1 MEECAL
7 MMAEAEAKTARR
19 AALKSFK
26 REALLAAARAV
37 FLREGLEG
45 ATMRA
50 IATEAG
56 IAPGTLYL
64 HYAGKEAIYGELLS
78 LSLAD
83 LHKCL
88 RMAFQSESDPPARLL
103 KVSEA
108 FYRFYR
114 ERPDALHLGLYLA
127 QGLKPAGLTPE
138 LDRQLNGRLIQCF
151 AVLGDAIRG
160 INPLGPEELRRETV
174 DLAAA
179 VAGVLLLE
187 TTGRLKMLGDEG
199 GAVLARQ
206 VERLAKRL
214 RAAS

>member
-1 MEECAL
+1 MIA
-7 MMAEAEAKTARR
+7 AAKEARR
-19 AALKSFK
+19 AALKNFK
-26 REALLAAARAV
+26 REALLNAARAV

-50 IATEAG
+50 IAEEAG

-83 LHKCL
+83 LQKSL
-88 RMAFQSESDPPARLL
+88 RAAYQAAADPAPRLL
-103 KVSEA
+103 AVSDA

-151 AVLGDAIRG
+151 AVLSDAIRA
-160 INPLGPEELRRETV
+160 IRPLAPEELRRETV
-174 DLAAA
+174 DL
-179 VAGVLLLE
+179 VAGIAGTLLLE
-187 TTGRLKMLGDEG
+187 TTGRLRMLGDAGE
-199 GAVLARQ
+199 AVLARQ

-214 RAAS
+214 RAAP